1 MESAQDKV
9 KEFFWEL
16 DKQFPAN
23 HPFIVLHG
31 PADKFREYLENN
43 LADEEE
49 IDDLMFKNIGLK
61 EGLDDLRETVTD
73 AIDALK
79 SIDADKDSREEIQVE
94 IETIIKELKAA
105 M

>member
-1 MESAQDKV
+1 MESSQDKV

-16 DKQFPAN
+16 DKHFPPN

-43 LADEEE
+43 PADEEE

-61 EGLDDLRETVTD
+61 EGLDDLRETITD